1 MFWEKKNLEKIT
13 TKNFHY
19 SEFFYSV
26 KARLNGINNDTSN
39 LAVLRNLK
47 YTAKQ
52 MQKIRDLLGFPITI
66 TSGYRCEDLNDLV
79 GGSKGSYHL
88 IGQAADFICPRFGD
102 ATDIIRKIKDSNI
115 LIDQCI
121 AEYRNGDQWV
131 HASFLKQPR
140 KSFLVYKDGK
150 YSVIN

>member
-1 MFWEKKNLEKIT
+1 MLKKKDLEKIN

-19 SEFFYSV
+19 SEFFYSA
-26 KARLNGINNDTSN
+26 KAKLNDIDNDTDN

-52 MQKIRDLLGFPITI
+52 MQKIRDLLGCPITI

-79 GGSKGSYHL
+79 GGSKKSYHL
-88 IGQAADFICPRFGD
+88 IGQAADFICPRFGNPIE
-102 ATDIIRKIKDSNI
+102 IIRKIKDSNI

-121 AEYRNGDQWV
+121 AEYKTYSQWV
-131 HASFLKQPR
+131 HVSFLRQPR

>member
-1 MFWEKKNLEKIT
+1 MLKKKDLEKIN

-19 SEFFYSV
+19 SEFFYSA
-26 KARLNGINNDTSN
+26 KAKLNDIDNDTDN

-52 MQKIRDLLGFPITI
+52 MQKIRDLLGRPITI

-102 ATDIIRKIKDSNI
+102 ATDIIRKI
-115 LIDQCI
+115 
-121 AEYRNGDQWV
+121 
-131 HASFLKQPR
+131 PR
-140 KSFLVYKDGK
+140 STMKAGS
-150 YSVIN
+150 